1 MHACMLVAQSCPT
14 LCDSMDCSPPGSS
27 VRGISEAR
35 VLEWVAVY
43 SSPGDPQN
51 QGSNLGLLHC
61 RQLLYCLSH
70 HGNPV
75 CVYIYI
81 HTRTYIYTYIY
92 TYVYMHAHTHT
103 HTGACM
109 QRTVSLKKILM
120 LGRLRPRGEGHD
132 RR

>member
-1 MHACMLVAQSCPT
+1 MLVAQLCPT

-75 CVYIYI
+75 CVYIYTHTHI
-81 HTRTYIYTYIY
+81 HIHIHIYICIYART
-92 TYVYMHAHTHT
+92 HTHT
-103 HTGACM
+103 HRCM
-109 QRTVSLKKILM
+109 HAKNCFIEKDPDAGKI
-120 LGRLRPRGEGHD
+120 EAK
-132 RR
+132 RRRA